1 MSVGAA
7 LTAAGGVFSTM
18 LQNDANI
25 RLARQQREYD
35 RKMWYEQAAYN
46 SPVNQVQRLRDA
58 GLNPSLAMQ
67 NGMMNSGMQSQSS
80 GGQTAP
86 VTDFSPLAQGLRDS
100 VDLYQQKRLQDAQ
113 ISKINEE
120 TQNQSI
126 KNRYENQ
133 RQIEELVNL
142 KASGNLTK
150 SQSKHVDIQI
160 EALQKENEWIDKRN
174 SSQIALNDAQAKKAH
189 QEAAYTELLAEG
201 QRIANQFAP
210 KQQEALLR
218 EISARCEDLYASA
231 SAHNAQAAY
240 NVALKMLT
248 NAQEKGVNID
258 NDTKDR
264 MADALVDKA
273 FQEADYQ
280 YYQAGSAAKMYYGGR
295 AGHELP
301 LEGFADKNGYN
312 SRVQH
317 RIRPVQIPSRNR

>member
-1 MSVGAA
+1 MPVGAA
-7 LTAAGGVFSTM
+7 IAALGSVASNM
-18 LQNDANI
+18 LQNSQNVQ
-25 RLARQQREYD
+25 LAQGQREYD
-35 RKMWYEQAAYN
+35 RKMWFEQAAYN

-58 GLNPSLAMQ
+58 GLNPALAMQ
-67 NGMMNSGMQSQSS
+67 NGMMNSGLQSQSS

-86 VTDFSPLAQGLRDS
+86 VTDFSPLSEGLRAS

-160 EALQKENEWIDKRN
+160 AALQKENEWIDKRN

-280 YYQAGSAAKMYYGGR
+280 YYEAGSAAKMYYGGR

-312 SRVQH
+312 SRVQR